1 MAYFIVAIRDGRGAQ
16 WEAHFGDYDQEAAK
30 AELEDILESYDRCNT
45 RLLRLPTDSQAAIDS
60 AIAELNK

>member
-16 WEAHFGDYDQEAAK
+16 WEMHFGDYDRDTAK

-45 RLLRLPTDSQAAIDS
+45 KLLRLPTDSWESIDS